1 MSGGMPL
8 VLIVMTDENTTS
20 GVSGET
26 PRRASQAK
34 PPRRPKSK
42 FSRMWVPNQPGAW
55 VMVLTPAIAGT
66 IAGGVSWRSVWTTV
80 AWLACYCAQ
89 FTTARW
95 MVSHGQRRYMVPAL
109 SYMAATCVIGL
120 PLLVLT
126 PQLLWWAPFYIL
138 VAAASFGLA
147 WMRHDRGLL
156 SQTVAVIAAGGIG
169 AVTTGLGTRHFPDGM
184 FSSAGMMIGA
194 IFAVFEFGQLLFV
207 PSMAVGRA
215 GRGNRDGQDR
225 APVPRGY
232 YAASV
237 AVSVAMAVAGFALI
251 PAYGPAP
258 AVAALILLARAT
270 VLPVLS
276 SRGVVPPLAAAP
288 CEVVTSL
295 VMLIAV
301 AVSF

>member
-20 GVSGET
+20 GVSDET
-26 PRRASQAK
+26 PRRASQTK

-55 VMVLTPAIAGT
+55 VMVLTPALAGT

-120 PLLVLT
+120 PLLALT

-147 WMRHDRGLL
+147 WMRRGRGLL

-169 AVTTGLGTRHFPDGM
+169 AVTTGLGTRYFPDGM

-215 GRGNRDGQDR
+215 GRGGRTDR
-225 APVPRGY
+225 ASVPRGY

-237 AVSVAMAVAGFALI
+237 ALSVAIVFAGFALMSV
-251 PAYGPAP
+251 YGPAL
-258 AVAALILLARAT
+258 AVAALILLARAA
-270 VLPVLS
+270 VLPILS
-276 SRGVVPPLAAAP
+276 SRGVIPPLAAAP
-288 CEVVTSL
+288 CEVATSL
-295 VMLIAV
+295 VMLVAV